1 MNVLKKILLAFF
13 TILAIIVLAFVGI
26 YHTQIATIDSIK
38 KIDDYPIY
46 TMDYKGDYWFDD
58 YMKTAGAKNGEEL
71 SGFLMKKLSHGL
83 VKRGTELEE
92 RAPMCTSFVCRD
104 EDGNILYCRNLEQ
117 RKYCP
122 SVVITTEGGTY
133 SSIGTSFLM
142 ESKEGAPEILQKI
155 NMLAEPYDTADGMN
169 EAGVAVSLLSV
180 PFSPLPECEDG
191 PILTAQQVCR
201 LILDEAGSV
210 EEAIALFDTFTL
222 NASMLKQLS
231 ACHFLIADKSGAM
244 VVVEL
249 HDKVVD
255 VVEPIHDNYMTV
267 TNFYLN
273 DQISSGIGQARYKI
287 VEEILE
293 QHGGVLSVNEAIEVL
308 ASMKDPFVHVEWTSI
323 YNLTT
328 GEMYIMPKGNLE
340 HVYKVR

>member
-1 MNVLKKILLAFF
+1 MKKFLLVII
-13 TILAIIVLAFVGI
+13 TILAIIVFVFAGI
-26 YHTQIATIDSIK
+26 YHTQIATIMSIE

-58 YMKTAGAKNGEEL
+58 YMKTAGAENGEEL
-71 SGFLMKKLSHGL
+71 SGFLMNKLSHGL
-83 VKRGTELEE
+83 IKNSGGLVE
-92 RAPMCTSFVCRD
+92 RAPMCTCFVCRD

-133 SSIGTSFLM
+133 GSIGTSFLM
-142 ESKEGAPEILQKI
+142 MSEEGTPEILQKI
-155 NMLAEPYDTADGMN
+155 NMLAEPYETADGMN

-180 PFSPLPECEDG
+180 PFSALPECEDG
-191 PILTAQQVCR
+191 PVLTAQQVCR

-222 NASMLKQLS
+222 NASILEQLS

-249 HDKVVD
+249 HDKIVD

-287 VEEILE
+287 VEETLE
-293 QHGGVLSVNEAIEVL
+293 QHGGVLSVDEAIEVL
-308 ASMKDPFVHVEWTSI
+308 ASLKDPFVHVEWTSV

-328 GEMYIMPKGNLE
+328 GEMYIMPKGDLE
-340 HVYKVR
+340 RIYKVR